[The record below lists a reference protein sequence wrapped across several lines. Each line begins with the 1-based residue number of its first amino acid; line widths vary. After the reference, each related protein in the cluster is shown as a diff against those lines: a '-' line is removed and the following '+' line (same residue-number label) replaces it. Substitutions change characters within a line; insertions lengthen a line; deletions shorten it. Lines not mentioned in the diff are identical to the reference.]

1 QVSISDPDYAKFYS
15 RKDVILHILKD
26 PILLIIMLMFSHVQ
40 IAHFSIQPILP
51 LFVEEV
57 SGTNEIAIY
66 SGLALSAAGH
76 GRIIIAR
83 RWVKLG
89 DKVGYVKVIIT
100 LLFLVGLVY
109 FPLAFVTGFIQL
121 LILRFLIGLT
131 LGGIGPL
138 RVAYIRERAP
148 IEMQG

>member
-1 QVSISDPDYAKFYS
+1 
-15 RKDVILHILKD
+15 
-26 PILLIIMLMFSHVQ
+26 LLM
-40 IAHFSIQPILP
+40 
-51 LFVEEV
+51 
-57 SGTNEIAIY
+57 
-66 SGLALSAAGH
+66 
-76 GRIIIAR
+76 AR
-83 RWVKLG
+83 RWGKLG

-138 RVAYIRERAP
+138 RVAYIRERAE
-148 IEMQG
+148 IEMQGEVMGYNTSLRFLVNMIVAVLCVFA

>member
-1 QVSISDPDYAKFYS
+1 W
-15 RKDVILHILKD
+15 
-26 PILLIIMLMFSHVQ
+26 
-40 IAHFSIQPILP
+40 
-51 LFVEEV
+51 
-57 SGTNEIAIY
+57 G
-66 SGLALSAAGH
+66 
-76 GRIIIAR
+76 
-83 RWVKLG
+83 KLG

-131 LGGIGPL
+131 LGVIVPL

-148 IEMQG
+148 IEMQGEVLGYNTSLGFLGSMIGPALAGFVASFYCFSVVYFVTTLIYLLDMVITV